1 MTSGPVPNS
10 SFKEYAAA
18 GALLTGVIAWFPLA
32 ASWFYAVGFTYYDTL
47 MERVGLNASTLDIP
61 DRQVVAKGYEL
72 VRDATYNWVAA
83 LVLALPFLLLFG
95 ALIAWGG
102 VFIDKR
108 REAAGDLA
116 ITEKTWAKITISVGR
131 FVYFASTLLALV
143 LTLWLAGWASPTVG
157 RDAGQL
163 RVTCAKNGE
172 GKDCPA
178 LLDYGGYSDAA
189 RLLVADRNKAYVY
202 QFGSLRIIKLDGLS
216 EISSTR
222 RRPKVDDSIGDAARL
237 AKKAPTT
244 SH

>member
-1 MTSGPVPNS
+1 MTSGPAPSS

-47 MERVGLNASTLDIP
+47 MERVGLSASALDIP
-61 DRQVVAKGYEL
+61 DRQVVVKGYDL
-72 VRDATYNWVAA
+72 VRDVTSNWIAA
-83 LVLALPFLLLFG
+83 LILALPFLLLVG
-95 ALIAWGG
+95 ALIAWTG

-108 REAAGDLA
+108 REAAGDPA
-116 ITEKTWAKITISVGR
+116 ISEKTWAKIAIAVGR
-131 FVYFASTLLALV
+131 FLYFASTLFALV

-163 RVTCAKNGE
+163 RVTCAKTGV

-178 LLDYGGYSDAA
+178 PLDYGGHSDEA
-189 RLLVADRNKAYVY
+189 RLLTADRNKAYVY
-202 QFGSLRIIKLDGLS
+202 QLGSLRIIKLDSLS
-216 EISSTR
+216 EVSSTH
-222 RRPKVDDSIGDAARL
+222 RRPKVDGPIGDAARL
-237 AKKAPTT
+237 AKAAHLG